1 MFTLA
6 AILKLLAWLLIG
18 GLAIG
23 IIVFWQDILNFVRD
37 MLEDGREAVIQ
48 SEWNAKT
55 KRLVVTVIDKV
66 LGLIKKKE
74 DTFVDEDE
82 IWKMVPE
89 IYTEEEARRLINQ
102 IRVNK
107 NARR

>member
-1 MFTLA
+1 MLIFH
-6 AILKLLAWLLIG
+6 ILAWIVVS
-18 GLAIG
+18 GLAIA
-23 IIVFWQDILNFVRD
+23 IIVFWQDILNYVRE
-37 MLEDGREAVIQ
+37 MLENGRQTVIQ
-48 SEWNAKT
+48 SEWNART
-55 KRLVVTVIDKV
+55 KRLVVTVIDKL

-89 IYTEEEARRLINQ
+89 IYTREEAQRLINE

-107 NARR
+107 NAKK